1 MSIPDP
7 VFSWN
12 LSKHYVYR
20 QDLKHDLCEFKQ
32 VYHLELAQSC
42 VTKFYKH
49 VLIACDL

>member
-32 VYHLELAQSC
+32 VYHLELA
-42 VTKFYKH
+42 
-49 VLIACDL
+49 LIMLHTGKCEL